1 MAMPRK
7 KPKSKPRTKTEK
19 KREVKTRALPDVLR
33 QIVENPEKAKI
44 GRPTDY
50 TPEVGNQVIALMASG
65 LSLTAAAGAIG
76 VARATIH
83 NWMKQYPEFLDSVER
98 GKAKRVYTLETQMLD
113 SDEAAVINARKFAL
127 VNAAP
132 EEWREKQTVDVDVP
146 TDSPIRTLAN
156 QLMGTAI
163 RPQLPEPKIIEHDA
177 NEMRVFRP
185 QAQPMPDESVTI
197 IEAAVV
203 DVIASEPEPDPAK
216 PLDRIEPE
224 QPDDEAP
231 RIHTIS
237 RFFEEGD
244 SDQED

>member
-1 MAMPRK
+1 M
-7 KPKSKPRTKTEK
+7 
-19 KREVKTRALPDVLR
+19 LR
-33 QIVENPEKAKI
+33 QIVENPTAAKV

-65 LSLTAAAGAIG
+65 LSLTAAAGALG
-76 VARATIH
+76 VARSTIH
-83 NWMKQYPEFLDSVER
+83 RWIEQHQEFSDSVAI

-113 SDEAAVINARKFAL
+113 SDESAVINARRFAL

-132 EEWREKQTVDVDVP
+132 EEWREKQAVDLDVP
-146 TDSPIRTLAN
+146 TDSPIRMLAN

-163 RPQLPEPKIIEHDA
+163 RPQLPEPKVIEHDA

-185 QAQPMPDESVTI
+185 QAQPIPDESVTV

-203 DVIASEPEPDPAK
+203 DTIATEPEAEPLEPSK
-216 PLDRIEPE
+216 PLDRMEE
-224 QPDDEAP
+224 APDEEAP

-237 RFFEEGD
+237 RFFEEDDDGA
-244 SDQED
+244 QT